1 MITEQQSVMKWTRF
15 VDFAAQSRREM
26 IQSWEQLAAHIKD
39 AGPFPSKS
47 TCPWLK
53 LAVFGEHRSAGGS
66 LRNNANVV
74 EVTGIEGDYD
84 GEVMRPEEAISVL
97 ERHQIRAL
105 VYTSPSHT
113 IAAPRWRV
121 LAPLSCNRSPSAR
134 ASLLARLNGA
144 LGGVLTPESFALSQS
159 YFYGRVQGMDEYL
172 VLHTFDDANEGSC
185 IDELDQLDDI
195 AVIRLA
201 TNDEPKKAQTDFA
214 ARVQALG
221 RKLRTGDGR
230 RELLS
235 SYINK
240 RSNDGLTADEL
251 AVLVG
256 DICERYFD
264 PADPTDSSN
273 LSALIS
279 HATARDAAQ
288 RAQVESVIG
297 GFVEQV
303 SQQPPPQQLFKLK
316 PSDVSFASLKPTK
329 WVLGGFVA
337 AGEIVC
343 WAGQPGVGKSTA
355 IAGISMVVA
364 GFADVIGSNVPN
376 DRPRTVV
383 IVSEHAGQYERQFFG
398 FCKKYQI
405 DPEQLAKHIF
415 LFDATRLRPS
425 EISREINRLVEYGD
439 GEPPLI
445 VLDTASAT
453 FEVSDENDNAAV
465 GALLAVLKPVVMYS
479 GAPLWI
485 MAHAAK
491 ALGREDSEI
500 TPRGASAFIGDVH
513 GTGSVF
519 RDKNFPKS
527 TFMRSLKNRSEREYS
542 EIEIIT
548 DVEWHDVI
556 DERGVN
562 QSVGVRLGIPMIS
575 SDDKRS
581 EMARAGKD
589 AEQFGAEMAKSLAL
603 GDSITAAIT
612 ATAFATRSTVC
623 QMVGGRKQTVL
634 DHIAQMLAAGTLIE
648 IPMPGTVKT
657 NNNKRFYLCVSSVPV
672 AGSQSSRF

>member
-1 MITEQQSVMKWTRF
+1 MMTTEAQSVIKWTRF
-15 VDFAAQSRREM
+15 SDFAAQSKREM
-26 IQSWEQLAAHIKD
+26 LQSWEQLAAHIQD

-53 LAVFGEHRSAGGS
+53 LAVFGDHRSGGGS

-74 EVTGIEGDYD
+74 EITGIEGDYD
-84 GEVMRPEEAISVL
+84 GEVMRPEEAVGVL

-134 ASLLARLNGA
+134 SALLARLNGA

-159 YFYGRVQGMDEYL
+159 YFYGRTQGMDEYL
-172 VLHTFDDANEGSC
+172 VLHTFDDAGEGSC

-195 AVIRLA
+195 AIIRQA
-201 TNDEPKKAQTDFA
+201 SSDEPRKASTDFA

-240 RSNDGLTADEL
+240 RSNDGLNAAEL
-251 AVLVG
+251 AVLVV
-256 DICERYFD
+256 DIIERYFD
-264 PADPTDSSN
+264 PADPIDSHNIST
-273 LSALIS
+273 LIN
-279 HATARDAAQ
+279 HATQRDQAQ
-288 RAQVESVIG
+288 RDHIESVIG
-297 GFVEQV
+297 GFVDQDLAT
-303 SQQPPPQQLFKLK
+303 PPQQVFKLK
-316 PSDVSFASLKPTK
+316 PSAVSFGTLKPTK

-355 IAGISMVVA
+355 VAGISMVVA
-364 GFADVIGSNVPN
+364 GFGQLIGSNVRN
-376 DRPRTVV
+376 DRPRRVV

-398 FCKKYQI
+398 FCKKFQI
-405 DPEQLAKHIF
+405 DPDELSKHIY
-415 LFDATRLRPS
+415 LFDAARLRPS
-425 EISREINRLVEYGD
+425 EISRELNRLIEYGD

-445 VLDTASAT
+445 VLDTASAS

-465 GALLAVLKPVVMYS
+465 GALLAVMKPVVQYS
-479 GAPLWI
+479 GSPLWI

-519 RDKNFPKS
+519 RDKNFSKS

-548 DVEWHDVI
+548 DVDWHDVK
-556 DERGVN
+556 DERGIT
-562 QSVGVRLGIPMIS
+562 QAVGVRLGIPMMS
-575 SDDKRS
+575 SDEQRK
-581 EMARAGKD
+581 EVAKAGRE
-589 AEQFGAEMAKSLAL
+589 AEQMGAHITKQLEL
-603 GDSITAAIT
+603 GASIVAAIQGSQYP
-612 ATAFATRSTVC
+612 TRSTVC
-623 QMVGGRKQTVL
+623 KAVGGRKQTVV
-634 DHIAQMLAAGTLIE
+634 DHITAMLAAGSLLE
-648 IPMPGTVKT
+648 IPMPETART
-657 NNNKRFYLCVSSVPV
+657 NNNSRLFLCVSSVPAV
-672 AGSQSSRF
+672 CSHARRF